1 MLPNFTG
8 LQTCGTEGEAI
19 MNSISSTTTPI
30 TSHDSEIPKS
40 MDVHVSA
47 IMSSNQPVNENA
59 NSNVVLDSFPPFEI
73 VDATGCVSSLNVSL
87 GDENLNISISNAKT
101 TNDHEKCIE
110 NHATTTVNSDSHG
123 TIDDAVAC
131 RSSNPES
138 TSSRALAAKTVESM
152 TTANLSDYLNKQCI
166 SHDDTKTSDLTPN
179 TSFDVPSRRDVLGET
194 NDKSHLKDGQDK
206 VINVTAYDN
215 LDNDADEEIKIDV
228 SKNDTN
234 QGDVKSLPTVIN
246 NSTFGSLTNQCCMD
260 NNNTDAFSSMRNL
273 NDTAVNDVAISADA
287 ETSFNATSKTK
298 NTVDTEANVFTK
310 VISEKAAMISSKLDD
325 LETGVMPPS
334 FISKD
339 DVASHVCFE
348 SKPSGQSSQTIGD
361 YDKNAGD
368 IDACSAPTEKPRGAS
383 IHNNATLN
391 GAKHSLSKDDET
403 CQNSKTSGINKLKQ
417 RGSGWGTPAGLGLR
431 GGGETSIAN
440 GASGWGPPPQPNT
453 NVARGWGQPPAT
465 NVATGNGTGAW
476 GNSGGSAPAP
486 IATGWCGILS

>member
-1 MLPNFTG
+1 
-8 LQTCGTEGEAI
+8 

-110 NHATTTVNSDSHG
+110 NHAISAVN
-123 TIDDAVAC
+123 AVAC

-152 TTANLSDYLNKQCI
+152 TTANLSDNLNKQCI
-166 SHDDTKTSDLTPN
+166 SHDDTKTSVLTPN
-179 TSFDVPSRRDVLGET
+179 TSSDVPSRRDVLGET

-228 SKNDTN
+228 PKNDTN

-246 NSTFGSLTNQCCMD
+246 NSNFGSRTNQCSMD
-260 NNNTDAFSSMRNL
+260 YNNTDAFSSMKNL
-273 NDTAVNDVAISADA
+273 NDTAIHDVAISADA

-298 NTVDTEANVFTK
+298 NTVDTEAIDFTK
-310 VISEKAAMISSKLDD
+310 IISEKAAMISSKLDD

-339 DVASHVCFE
+339 VVASHVCLE
-348 SKPSGQSSQTIGD
+348 SKPLGQGSQTIGD
-361 YDKNAGD
+361 NNKNAGD

-453 NVARGWGQPPAT
+453 NVSRGWGQPPAT
-465 NVATGNGTGAW
+465 NVPTGNGTGAW
-476 GNSGGSAPAP
+476 GNSGASAPAP
-486 IATGWCGILS
+486 IATGLFGILS